1 MRILE
6 NIAIR
11 YPKIFCNGICRIVN
25 PGKTLYLSFDD
36 GPNPMVTENILG
48 LLDQYNAK
56 ASFFCKGS
64 NAMMYPDILHK
75 IKKAGH
81 TIGNHSF
88 SHLNAFGVSNR
99 KWLIDA
105 LRKSPVSDTFYF
117 RPPYGRIYP
126 WQCRRIK
133 KDYKIILWDV
143 LTYDYHK
150 DYSVERIKRIILK
163 NTRNGSILVFHDNLL
178 AAPKM
183 FKVLEFT
190 LIHYS
195 KIGYRFE
202 KI

>member
-1 MRILE
+1 
-6 NIAIR
+6 
-11 YPKIFCNGICRIVN
+11 
-25 PGKTLYLSFDD
+25 
-36 GPNPMVTENILG
+36 MVTENILG